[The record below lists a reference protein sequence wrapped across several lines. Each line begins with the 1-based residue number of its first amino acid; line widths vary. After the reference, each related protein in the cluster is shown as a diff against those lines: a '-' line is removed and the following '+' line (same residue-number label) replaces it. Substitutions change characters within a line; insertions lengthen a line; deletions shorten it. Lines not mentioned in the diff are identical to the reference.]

1 MRDAS
6 IANRRRK
13 MDESSGVVLCLDF
26 PAGLEFGIDTVSWQG
41 TSEAT
46 CGSES
51 HPVLTRDGH

>member
-1 MRDAS
+1 
-6 IANRRRK
+6 

-41 TSEAT
+41 ASEAT

-51 HPVLTRDGH
+51 HPVLTRDGG